1 MDKKKKK
8 DETTETPD
16 CESLENEAV
25 QEEAAAADSA
35 EPAVNAQEEKL
46 AAVQK
51 ELEETRDRYLRVA
64 AEYENYRRR
73 SARERENLYT
83 DATAAAVSALLPV
96 LDNLERAVAQPTAD
110 EAYMKGVDMTL
121 KQYYEC
127 LSKLGVKEIPALGE
141 QFNPEL
147 HNAVMHVEMENC
159 DDNTV
164 VEVFQKG
171 FIMGER
177 VVRHAIVK
185 VAN

>member
-8 DETTETPD
+8 DEKIEQPE
-16 CESLENEAV
+16 CESLENEAASN
-25 QEEAAAADSA
+25 E
-35 EPAVNAQEEKL
+35 AVNTAPAEAVADDQAEKL

-51 ELEETRDRYLRVA
+51 ELDETRDRYLRVA

-73 SARERENLYT
+73 SAKERENLYA
-83 DATAAAVSALLPV
+83 DSTAATVAALLPV
-96 LDNLERAVAQPTAD
+96 LDNLERAAAHPTTD
-110 EAYMKGVDMTL
+110 EALMKGVSMTL
-121 KQYYEC
+121 KQFYDC
-127 LSKLGVKEIPALGE
+127 LEKLGVKEIPAQGE

-159 DDNTV
+159 DDNTII
-164 VEVFQKG
+164 EVFQKG
-171 FIMGER
+171 FLMGDR